1 MQATIDIPEEI
12 EFSETFRQRKDP
24 NYGPPID
31 NDISEEIPV
40 TESQE
45 FRRRRNNE
53 SPELSKVVDETEN
66 NRKTIPDREE
76 FTYLNKLLKG
86 NKDEIEVPGIHYTH
100 TKVPQFNARKSPKTK
115 SKGKASPTYSR
126 KMSPPASIH
135 ESNNESLNEP
145 KQEIKAEQFKRT
157 EILKKAEQPKKIEQP
172 KKAEQSKKIEQPKK
186 VEQPKKIEQPKK
198 AEQYNNNET
207 LNKIEQQKTIK
218 RVTTKVLTDVPQTPQ
233 NNVSDL
239 DITKASVSSTQERL
253 TVNNTPK
260 KLTLKGLVTT
270 SKAVSSLSHKR
281 HKSRVMN
288 TSKAINFNEEKLLR
302 GNQDEIQKLSKKDD
316 ANAIILK
323 KLYRIHTKFSL
334 VVDEDIEVDRE
345 KVHAKIKELKVK
357 KDDKSIFNFGEKP
370 DIDEYDGRVEREISK
385 LNDKSYQDK

>member
-157 EILKKAEQPKKIEQP
+157 EILKKA
-172 KKAEQSKKIEQPKK
+172 
-186 VEQPKKIEQPKK
+186 EQPKKIEQPKK